1 MIFPTLSFTGIQT
14 HPPALRAFGFS
25 KVIFQKF
32 LATGQFFLARTVYK
46 RIHPSYLLS
55 RYSGGLGSGVVH
67 TRWGLLPAQRQR
79 SDLAGGALLAEDAVG
94 QIQGPL
100 MRDDEVDGRHQ
111 RQALLVVTVGHRDLG
126 VVGATDVDRVDLN
139 AFVVA
144 VAVLPVD
151 RIDDLLG
158 AEALHGPAIDHQ
170 VEALATTAAARGLAG
185 GDLGLVLLLHGC
197 LLDVGACETRRVPR
211 ARSLVM
217 PDRRQL
223 RSVPDKPNPV
233 KSQAYS
239 PSLPTLKSLGLFQI
253 VLSMQLH

>member
-1 MIFPTLSFTGIQT
+1 M
-14 HPPALRAFGFS
+14 
-25 KVIFQKF
+25 
-32 LATGQFFLARTVYK
+32 
-46 RIHPSYLLS
+46 
-55 RYSGGLGSGVVH
+55 
-67 TRWGLLPAQRQR
+67 LPAQRQR

-94 QIQGPL
+94 QVQRAL

-126 VVGATDVDRVDLN
+126 VVGAADVDRVDLD
-139 AFVVA
+139 ALVFA

-158 AEALHGPAIDHQ
+158 AETLHGPAIDHQ
-170 VEALATTAAARGLAG
+170 VETLLATAAARGLAG

-197 LLDVGACETRRVPR
+197 LLVGLGTCETRRIPS

-223 RSVPDKPNPV
+223 QSVPDKPNPV
-233 KSQAYS
+233 KSQAYLF
-239 PSLPTLKSLGLFQI
+239 PSTYPKKSRSFSNRAFHAAALTKRKRP
-253 VLSMQLH
+253 VAETKRPMCSS

>member
-1 MIFPTLSFTGIQT
+1 MRKKYWPNASFCLLKHLIKEFT
-14 HPPALRAFGFS
+14 RAISLGC
-25 KVIFQKF
+25 
-32 LATGQFFLARTVYK
+32 
-46 RIHPSYLLS
+46 
-55 RYSGGLGSGVVH
+55 SGGLGSGVVH
-67 TRWGLLPAQRQR
+67 ARCGLLPAQRQR

-197 LLDVGACETRRVPR
+197 LLDVGTCETRRIPS
-211 ARSLVM
+211 ARS
-217 PDRRQL
+217 
-223 RSVPDKPNPV
+223 RSCLTVDNCKVYRISQILSREVAPLTYPKKSRSFSNRAFHAAALTKRKRPV
-233 KSQAYS
+233 AETKRPMCSS
-239 PSLPTLKSLGLFQI
+239 
-253 VLSMQLH
+253 